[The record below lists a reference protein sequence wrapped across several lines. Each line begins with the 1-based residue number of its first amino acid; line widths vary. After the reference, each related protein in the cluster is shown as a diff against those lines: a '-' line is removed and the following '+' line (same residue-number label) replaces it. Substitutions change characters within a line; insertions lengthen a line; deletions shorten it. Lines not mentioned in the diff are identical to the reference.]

1 MAEFSG
7 KIVDAYYVNPG
18 HTLVKILYDNG
29 DGDGDQK
36 FLTPYHIEP
45 NDKDIIWQAFLAEGW
60 DEEKLL
66 TRTAEFKRV
75 QSKAYNLQV
84 QEAAKVLAQEMV
96 GMKVIQEEKEKLLG
110 QVESTKKKV
119 ESTKKTLLDL
129 DKTAKIRSKTVDGE
143 LYDYLLNENE
153 NKEELFKAKL
163 WALELE
169 TVKESDKDIKSSIR
183 KATRITQVLSI
194 VDKLI

>member
-1 MAEFSG
+1 MAECSG

-110 QVESTKKKV
+110 EV

-169 TVKESDKDIKSSIR
+169 KVKESDKDIKSSIR

>member
-7 KIVDAYYVNPG
+7 KIISAQYIDDAYSIIKVVYDKEGVPTVYNVDVNPN
-18 HTLVKILYDNG
+18 HPDFQEL
-29 DGDGDQK
+29 
-36 FLTPYHIEP
+36 E
-45 NDKDIIWQAFLAEGW
+45 AEGW
-60 DEEKLL
+60 TQEKIIDE
-66 TRTAEFKRV
+66 TAEIKRAQAAAFNV
-75 QSKAYNLQV
+75 EV
-84 QEAAKVLAQEMV
+84 MTAAKALAQEMI

-110 QVESTKKKV
+110 EV